1 MRNKKFLTL
10 LASVLLAGSLGTG
23 TILASAG
30 TVESKPAGDGLI
42 TSKNEIN
49 LTNFKVLEQAEGDAD
64 AYVAAEAT
72 DYAVNY
78 NSGEWQEMLVGTPVP
93 KATMAKEEVK
103 VTLTYTFVGLESDN
117 LQFKLVPGAK
127 ALSES
132 HTYGFVLT
140 GSNNGIASVAG
151 ERASATAGDPMP
163 QLFYN
168 GGAGKDLPV
177 GGEIGWE
184 AYSWSAGT
192 FKNNIAA
199 YGNTYFRV
207 EMTVNENNWVDVK
220 LINGC
225 FSEWDRWNG
234 VTSVVSNWAPYD
246 GTSDFFANAYVRYAD
261 GLVVDG
267 ATLTVSYKEGEET
280 KTDTIFTTDMDD
292 AAKVITDKDA
302 AAAADC
308 FIARGAEYTPREA
321 SGLTVTNPAAGTG
334 IITRAAL
341 QTDKG
346 LVTNLEMK
354 AQVILKELAAG
365 QKVGFGF
372 GYENSRSL
380 TGAHS
385 YFYFTVKDGKV
396 MFGGEKVDK
405 EGVSS
410 ALFTE
415 VEVAD
420 GAIGERAAAIPVT
433 FTGKGADL
441 EIVVGENE
449 KLLLENFDPDGF
461 FAVTHEGEGNLSYM
475 LKDNLTMTGYQFKE
489 NEEGAEL
496 VTSNFTGN
504 YISSDKFQFA
514 SNITPETHMIKT
526 DSTSHD
532 LTGVTAE
539 NGKVG
544 FYGTSTGT
552 RILTTKKY
560 ADFVMQFDYISVPVQ
575 QRGAL
580 VLSGNRPSAAYLVFG
595 MKEGGL
601 PITDSTVYAIG
612 INEGLA
618 AIDFYGNNETIISP
632 LAMAT
637 TCKCPT
643 VALSKLKETTSP
655 GAASIPN
662 YNGGYDASKPD
673 NNVAAWYD
681 PDPDNAANIYSMY
694 NKTTRVKLVCVN
706 NKVALFLAEV
716 DAATSAVKGEYIKVL
731 EFDAVDTEGYLGI
744 ATDSPAYF
752 EMDNLA
758 ITPVSRQDV
767 LTFAASGNA
776 LTADFVADVEP
787 ADMEN
792 DFLPTPLEK
801 PELTANA
808 SAKKVTW
815 KAVDGAA
822 SYDVTVKLGNDT
834 VLEKNVTVT
843 EIDLSSLTAEGTYK
857 VTVAV
862 NPSDTAA
869 HIASRSSVDYVLSSG
884 GDSASDGTSD
894 GTSSSETES
903 STNTSGSSGTEGGC
917 GSAMGGSIA
926 FVAAAGAA
934 LLFSKKRRK

>member
-10 LASVLLAGSLGTG
+10 LAAVLLAGSLGTG

-78 NSGEWQEMLVGTPVP
+78 NNGEWQEMLVGTPVP
-93 KATMAKEEVK
+93 KATMAKEGVK
-103 VTLTYTFVGLESDN
+103 VTLTYKFVGLESDN

-127 ALSES
+127 SLSES

-140 GSNNGIASVAG
+140 GGNNGISSVAG
-151 ERASATAGDPMP
+151 ERASATADDPMP

-168 GGAGKDLPV
+168 GGAGKDIPL
-177 GGEIGWE
+177 GGELGWE

-192 FKNNIAA
+192 FKNNITA
-199 YGNTYFRV
+199 YGNTYFRM
-207 EMTVNENNWVDVK
+207 EMTVNENDWVDVK
-220 LINGC
+220 LINGF
-225 FSEWDRWNG
+225 FSEWDRWTE

-246 GTSDFFANAYVRYAD
+246 GTSDFFANAYVRYAN

-267 ATLTVSYKEGEET
+267 ATLTASYQEGETT

-292 AAKVITDKDA
+292 ASKVITEKDA

-308 FIARGAEYTPREA
+308 FIARGLERTPREA
-321 SGLTVTNPAAGTG
+321 SGLNITNPAAGTG
-334 IITRAAL
+334 IVTRAAL

-346 LVTNLEMK
+346 LATNLEMK

-405 EGVSS
+405 EEASS
-410 ALFTE
+410 ALFAE

-449 KLLLENFDPDGF
+449 KILLENFDPDGF
-461 FAVTHEGEGNLSYM
+461 FAVTHKGEGNLSYM
-475 LKDNLTMTGYQFKE
+475 LKDNLTMTGYQFKD
-489 NEEGAEL
+489 NEEGAET

-514 SNITPETHMIKT
+514 SNIAPETHMIKT

-539 NGKVG
+539 NGKLG

-552 RILTTKKY
+552 RLLTTKKY

-601 PITDSTVYAIG
+601 SITDSTVYAIG

-618 AIDFYGNNETIISP
+618 AIDFYGNNETIIAP
-632 LAMAT
+632 LAMAA

-643 VALSKLKETTSP
+643 VALSKLKATTSP
-655 GAASIPN
+655 TATSIPN

-681 PDPDNAANIYSMY
+681 PDPDNAGNIYSMY

-716 DAATSAVKGEYIKVL
+716 DAATGAVKGEYIKVL
-731 EFDAVDTEGYLGI
+731 EFNAADTEGYLGI

-752 EMDNLA
+752 EMDNFA
-758 ITPVSRQDV
+758 VTPVSRRDV
-767 LTFAASGNA
+767 LTFAASEKA
-776 LTADFVADVEP
+776 LTADFVADVAP
-787 ADMEN
+787 ADMAN
-792 DFLPTPLEK
+792 DPLPTPLEK
-801 PELTANA
+801 PELTANP

-822 SYDVTVKLGNDT
+822 SYDVTVKLGSDT
-834 VLEKNVTVT
+834 VLEKNVTAT
-843 EIDLSSLTAEGTYK
+843 EIDLSSLTADGTYK
-857 VTVAV
+857 VTVTA

-869 HIASRSSVDYVLSSG
+869 HIASRNSVDYVLSSG
-884 GDSASDGTSD
+884 GDSASDRGDSSTKE
-894 GTSSSETES
+894 SSE
-903 STNTSGSSGTEGGC
+903 NTSGSSGTESGC
-917 GSAMGGSIA
+917 GSAMGGGALI
-926 FVAAAGAA
+926 AAAGAAA

>member
-93 KATMAKEEVK
+93 KATMAKEDVK

-151 ERASATAGDPMP
+151 ERASATADDPMP
-163 QLFYN
+163 RLSYN
-168 GGAGKDLPV
+168 GGEGKDLPV

-184 AYSWSAGT
+184 AYSWSPGT
-192 FKNNIAA
+192 FKNNITA
-199 YGNTYFRV
+199 YGNTYFRM

-220 LINGC
+220 LINGF

-246 GTSDFFANAYVRYAD
+246 GTSDFFANAYVRYAN

-267 ATLTVSYKEGEET
+267 ATLAVSYKEGETT

-292 AAKVITDKDA
+292 ASKVITNKDA
-302 AAAADC
+302 TAAADS

-341 QTDKG
+341 QTDKE

-716 DAATSAVKGEYIKVL
+716 DAATGAVKGEYIKVL

-884 GDSASDGTSD
+884 GDSASDGSSD